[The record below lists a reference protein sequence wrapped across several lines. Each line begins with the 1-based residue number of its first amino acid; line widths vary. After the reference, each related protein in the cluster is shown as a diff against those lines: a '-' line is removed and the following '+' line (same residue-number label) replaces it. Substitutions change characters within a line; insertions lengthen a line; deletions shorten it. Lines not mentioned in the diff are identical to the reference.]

1 MSAVSRRAAVF
12 AQKGLLCGTTLQA
25 TGSLVQNLTEG
36 MTELLEIPVQFA
48 FRSIQS
54 LGSFIL

>member
-12 AQKGLLCGTTLQA
+12 AQKGLLRRNYTSGNRES
-25 TGSLVQNLTEG
+25 GSEFTEG

>member
-1 MSAVSRRAAVF
+1 MSAGSRRAAVF
-12 AQKGLLCGTTLQA
+12 AQKGLPCGTTLQA
-25 TGSLVQNLTEG
+25 TGSLVQNLIEG

-54 LGSFIL
+54 LGSLIL